1 MLIGA
6 VCAQCHR
13 SSRLPEA
20 AGDSISLRL
29 LPKMRIV
36 IEMDGITAPG
46 QASQQLLTTEQT
58 MEIAQASIAA
68 ARAAEATVVGKQ
80 KGMVHL

>member
-1 MLIGA
+1 
-6 VCAQCHR
+6 
-13 SSRLPEA
+13 
-20 AGDSISLRL
+20 
-29 LPKMRIV
+29 MRIV

-68 ARAAEATVVGKQ
+68 ARAAEAAVAVEQ
-80 KGMVHL
+80 KGTVHM

>member
-1 MLIGA
+1 M
-6 VCAQCHR
+6 CTQCIVA
-13 SSRLPEA
+13 RLAEA
-20 AGDSISLRL
+20 AGGGISLRL

-68 ARAAEATVVGKQ
+68 ARAAEAAVVGKQ